1 MSCILSLWVI
11 FWFCLGLGGFC
22 WGFFLGL
29 HEGISI
35 IVKGNVRKPQRFC
48 QKKSKHV
55 TACQPHICPLAQ
67 TGVQWDVRYIIEF
80 DFLSL
85 SGSEAGTGS
94 AVPECWLRCLS
105 DEVLSGHPVRGSKLL
120 PSILVTREAQ
130 HCWQFPGTLS
140 ESPCD
145 LKCYLSFKSR
155 HIINIKTKNICC
167 LCITAITSALQP
179 AGKPLLSK
187 LAHHP
192 LFSPFFACVPACEVL
207 LWQKLALICL
217 LF

>member
-11 FWFCLGLGGFC
+11 FCFCLGLGGFC
-22 WGFFLGL
+22 WGFFGGL
-29 HEGISI
+29 HEGISS

-55 TACQPHICPLAQ
+55 TACQPYICPLAQ

-105 DEVLSGHPVRGSKLL
+105 GEVLSGHPVRGSKLL

-130 HCWQFPGTLS
+130 RCWQFPGTLS

-155 HIINIKTKNICC
+155 HIINIKTKKYLLSLYHSHHISITTSRKTPPFKACPSSSLFPFFC
-167 LCITAITSALQP
+167 LCT
-179 AGKPLLSK
+179 
-187 LAHHP
+187 
-192 LFSPFFACVPACEVL
+192 
-207 LWQKLALICL
+207 CL
-217 LF
+217 